1 MISST
6 DLPCENARIADEVPN
21 RTSIPSA
28 PVSIAIRASS
38 RWQRTWVSTLAR
50 SGSAATVL
58 RSASDWG
65 EAQGEVSSRYS
76 TPNSS
81 SISAIAIFCDGVKWA
96 GANCSPSRSVDSM
109 MLNALMVMAPP
120 KNKKPS
126 STGTRGLLS
135 WYHPTL
141 PSSRENG
148 LFESAAVRPEDSS
161 LITGAIRL
169 GLLRIAPVRPAAPRP
184 FSAVPWILLLSCQR
198 LSVIPASAYS
208 PSSTPF
214 RMNLLAGTIRA
225 IRVRCQA
232 AIALCHRLPCA
243 DLLDVVD
250 HVVGDR
256 NSGRVHEAMEFGRVV
271 ELIDHQAILVL
282 QQVHRKKSAADRGSR
297 LLAQLVD
304 LGRDLAD

>member
-1 MISST
+1 
-6 DLPCENARIADEVPN
+6 
-21 RTSIPSA
+21 
-28 PVSIAIRASS
+28 
-38 RWQRTWVSTLAR
+38 
-50 SGSAATVL
+50 
-58 RSASDWG
+58 
-65 EAQGEVSSRYS
+65 
-76 TPNSS
+76 
-81 SISAIAIFCDGVKWA
+81 
-96 GANCSPSRSVDSM
+96 M

-184 FSAVPWILLLSCQR
+184 FSAVPWILLLSCRR

-214 RMNLLAGTIRA
+214 RMNLLAGTIR
-225 IRVRCQA
+225 VMGPRCQA
-232 AIALCHRLPCA
+232 AALLGDGLRRAH
-243 DLLDVVD
+243 LLDVID
-250 HVVGDR
+250 HVVGDG
-256 NSGRVHEAMEFGRVV
+256 NPGGRHEAVELGRVV
-271 ELIDHQAILVL
+271 ELVDQQTVRVL
-282 QQVHRKKSAADRGSR
+282 E
-297 LLAQLVD
+297 
-304 LGRDLAD
+304 